1 MSMVWN
7 LFRRLRPLSPPNASV
22 GEASGQGGASVSEPS
37 SAAGSAPVLD
47 NSGRMYRN
55 IRIVADLARRPL
67 SECRVADLG
76 CAHGYYAVELARR
89 GAKSMGI
96 EGRASW
102 VQHARA
108 SMDRVGLGNGQIF
121 QDDVRNF
128 SKQKYGS
135 FDIVLCLGLLYHLD
149 NPALFELIANIADCC
164 SDFAVIDTQI
174 AMKPMQSAVWRQK
187 EYWGWAYR
195 EHADNADVASKEAN
209 LGASL
214 DNNFSFWLTR
224 ASLLNALQEVGFTSV
239 YECANPLDAMHLDGK
254 LKLHSDYITL
264 VAVKGAPKLEA
275 AESVQPKDFWP
286 EDPGAFYLPRPYVA
300 PWS

>member
-1 MSMVWN
+1 MMWN
-7 LFRRLRPLSPPNASV
+7 VFRRLKRLSQPNSRSRASDS
-22 GEASGQGGASVSEPS
+22 EAS
-37 SAAGSAPVLD
+37 SAAGGVPALD

-67 SECRVADLG
+67 SECRIADLG
-76 CAHGYYAVELARR
+76 CAHGYYAVEFARR
-89 GAKSMGI
+89 GAKSVGI

-108 SMDRVGLGNGQIF
+108 SMDSIGPANGQII

-128 SKQKYGS
+128 TKEKYGS

-149 NPALFELIANIADCC
+149 TPAIFELLANIADCC

-174 AMKPMQSAVWRQK
+174 AMKPMQSVGWRHK
-187 EYWGWAYR
+187 EFWGWAYR
-195 EHADNADVASKEAN
+195 EHSDDADLATKEAN

-239 YECANPLDAMHLDGK
+239 FECANPIDAMYLNGK

-264 VAVKGAPKLEA
+264 VAVKGSPKLEA
-275 AESVQPKDFWP
+275 AEREHHDFWP
-286 EDPGAFYLPRPYVA
+286 EDPGPFYLPRPYAA